1 MGTTELY
8 LQLTPFT
15 TVAYI
20 NYKVCAPKIVKN
32 KTYAVNIIHV
42 TQEEEKDKKKK
53 KITKQGLTQK
63 MYEIIGNMNDLNK
76 QFYTEYFL
84 K

>member
-1 MGTTELY
+1 MGTTEIY

-15 TVAYI
+15 TVADI